1 MLSPVKAFWAFVKDV
16 DYQGANKWGP
26 DDAIRLANAYTLRE
40 LWMFQNMCDH
50 YSNSLAVKLY
60 GARLP
65 LTDSAEY
72 KISAIICG
80 GPKVT
85 AHYLS
90 LDVATDAERVESELD
105 DIKEL
110 ESFGYLFQDFDPIQW
125 AMNGIP
131 EYLLKTPAFSCAIP
145 WVTDKVER
153 DHIFPVRL

>member
-40 LWMFQNMCDH
+40 LWMFQNMYDH
-50 YSNSLAVKLY
+50 YANELAVKLY
-60 GARLP
+60 GASLA
-65 LTDSAEY
+65 LTDSAEFLL
-72 KISAIICG
+72 SAIICG

-90 LDVATDAERVESELD
+90 LDVATDPERVESELGD
-105 DIKEL
+105 VKEL
-110 ESFGYLFQDFDPIQW
+110 ESFCYVFQDFDPIQW
-125 AMNGIP
+125 AMQGIP

-145 WVTDKVER
+145 WISDKVER
-153 DHIFPVRL
+153 DHIFPVRE